1 MKVFTI
7 LVSYFDDEL
16 ERSKLEHYNSVECID
31 ISAKILSE
39 KILNVFIGDNIPLE
53 NLISD
58 LSDSASHMRDKKSG
72 IEKRFIVTNIYK
84 FFNFQISI
92 INCKP
97 GSWFL

>member
-39 KILNVFIGDNIPLE
+39 KILNAFIGDNIPLE

-58 LSDSASHMRDKKSG
+58 LSDSASHMRDKKRWYRKKVYS
-72 IEKRFIVTNIYK
+72 YK
-84 FFNFQISI
+84 Y
-92 INCKP
+92 
-97 GSWFL
+97 L